1 MAKIVLLHHPYDA
14 FRGRHKQFRRR
25 ESMFMMKSI
34 LDILSERGHRVR
46 IHAKPAR
53 RPKADLLILHADM
66 SRVPAA
72 FLDAAEAYPASI
84 NGRVADISKRS
95 ISQSLL
101 TQGSDWSGP
110 VIVKSDLNA
119 GGVPEVLI
127 NRIARRRWRAPPF
140 PDVRAMRDYLVY
152 DRLSDVPL
160 LHWNDPAV
168 VVEKFVPEVLPDG
181 FGMRTWLF
189 CGPSERCILHA
200 SKEPIIKGKNIFRSV
215 PVDVPTEI
223 REVRKELGFDFGK
236 FDFVLHDDGPVL
248 LDANKTPASMR
259 VTPDMAA
266 RIAAG
271 NKSFADGIES
281 FL

>member
-1 MAKIVLLHHPYDA
+1 MANIILLHHRYDNFLGRNKR
-14 FRGRHKQFRRR
+14 FRPKK
-25 ESMFMMKSI
+25 SMFMMKSI
-34 LDILSERGHRVR
+34 LDILAERGHRIR
-46 IHAKPAR
+46 IRTNPQR
-53 RPKADLLILHADM
+53 LPKADLLILHADM
-66 SRVPAA
+66 SRVPQA
-72 FLDAAEAYPASI
+72 FLDAAEQYPANI
-84 NGRVADISKRS
+84 NGRIADISKRN

-101 TQGSDWSGP
+101 VRDSDWSGQ

-119 GGVPEVLI
+119 GGVPEALI
-127 NRIARRRWRAPPF
+127 NRIARRRWRAEPYPG
-140 PDVRAMRDYLVY
+140 VRRMRDYLVF
-152 DRLSDVPL
+152 DSLSDVPAV
-160 LHWNDPAV
+160 HWSDPAV

-215 PVDVPTEI
+215 PVDVPPEI
-223 REVRKELGFDFGK
+223 RDIRKELGFDFGK
-236 FDFVLHDDGPVL
+236 FDFVMHDTGPVL
-248 LDANKTPASMR
+248 LDANKTPSGMR

-271 NKSFADGIES
+271 NRSFADGVET